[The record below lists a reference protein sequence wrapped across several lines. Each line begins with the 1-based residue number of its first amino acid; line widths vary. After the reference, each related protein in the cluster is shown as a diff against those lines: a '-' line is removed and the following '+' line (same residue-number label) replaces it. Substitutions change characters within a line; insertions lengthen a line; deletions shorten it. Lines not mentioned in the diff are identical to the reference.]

1 MEIPYTVTARKD
13 TGLFNSKIGIWL
25 FLASEVMLFGGLF
38 SGYVFLRIYADYPW
52 PERALPIVPGLIN
65 TFVLIGSSVTV
76 VFAWASLKMRQ
87 WRRFQIYMGIT
98 ILCAGLFMVLKSIEY
113 KAKWGHQAVR
123 MDDFTIVEG
132 HTHYGA
138 IMSSGEIQH
147 FHKKDKAKEAAK
159 KDAEAYNK
167 KAEAEARAEAEAKGE
182 EFAGLPEQKKWQAG
196 DYFKANTILF
206 KPDTVQFSLARAHKS
221 WVNDL
226 LEQAGKR
233 QAAFVT
239 GEDVFLYGDIED
251 YSGSEEEPKSKAER
265 AQEEAEISKK
275 VASGEKTARKL
286 GRNSLFI
293 PAGTPLSYALLKE
306 AREIYLAG
314 RAHNSGTR
322 TAILRDN
329 WKRVK
334 EERPDDKY
342 WEQAPDA
349 QIDSATQLEEQFD
362 EAGNIT
368 AGSKVVSIVS
378 TLSFRMDPPQPLI
391 IKRGWVKRPVKESDG
406 KAELKDDT
414 ALNAGT
420 EERAEVA
427 PGLLESPLA
436 LSVDA
441 VDFRWM
447 AQKAEEANKKPL
459 DVIEGSWIFSDGNKH
474 AGTYRK
480 LWKLHKKR
488 IAHLEQELKEKYGT
502 DEEGNAKRVPTET
515 ERYRMGWQDLVH
527 YARVGNG
534 EQQVVPGEAGFDDLR
549 PKFYDGFAGPSHK
562 DEEIQKLHAFP
573 ELEIPHEKVSM
584 QSMFTPKW
592 NTYYAI
598 YFTITGLHGLHVV
611 GGAIVLGYYLFFSK
625 GLYRRNPE
633 WLANRVEVGGLFWHF
648 VDLVWIFLFPILYLM

>member
-13 TGLFNSKIGIWL
+13 TGLFNSKVGIWL

-38 SGYVFLRIYADYPW
+38 SGYVFLRIYSDYPW

-87 WRRFQIYMGIT
+87 WRRFQIFMGIT
-98 ILCAGLFMVLKSIEY
+98 IACAGMFMVLKGIEY

-138 IMSSGEIQH
+138 IMSNGEVQH
-147 FHKKDKAKEAAK
+147 FQKKDKAKEAAK

-167 KAEAEARAEAEAKGE
+167 EAEARAKAAAQTKGE
-182 EFAGLPEQKKWQAG
+182 DFAGLPDDQKWQAG
-196 DYFKANTILF
+196 DYFKANTLLF
-206 KPDTVQFSLARAHKS
+206 QPDTVEFSLARAHRN

-226 LEQAGKR
+226 VAQAEKR
-233 QAAFVT
+233 QSSFVT
-239 GEDVFLYGDIED
+239 GKDIFIYGDIED
-251 YSGSEEEPKSKAER
+251 YSGSAEKPKSNDER
-265 AQEEAEISKK
+265 GREEAKLIKEY
-275 VASGEKTARKL
+275 AAAEKMPRKL
-286 GRNSLFI
+286 GSNSLFI
-293 PAGTPLSYALLKE
+293 PAGTPLSYSLLKE
-306 AREIYLAG
+306 AREVYLAG
-314 RAHNSGTR
+314 RSHNSETR

-349 QIDSATQLEEQFD
+349 QIDSASQLDEQLD
-362 EAGNIT
+362 EAGKVT
-368 AGSKVVSIVS
+368 SGSKVISIVS
-378 TLSFRMDPPQPLI
+378 TLSFRMDPPQPLV

-420 EERAEVA
+420 NGRAEVA

-447 AQKAEEANKKPL
+447 AQKAEEASKKPL
-459 DVIEGSWIFSDGNKH
+459 DVIEGSWIFSDENKH
-474 AGTYRK
+474 AGTYRR

-488 IAHLEQELKEKYGT
+488 IAHLEERLKDKYGT
-502 DEEGNAKRVPTET
+502 DEEGNPKRVPTET
-515 ERYRMGWQDLVH
+515 ERYRMGWQDLVQ
-527 YARVGNG
+527 YARVENDG
-534 EQQVVPGEAGFDDLR
+534 QRAVPGDAAFDDLR
-549 PKFYDGFAGPSHK
+549 PKFYHGFAGPNHK
-562 DEEIQKLHAFP
+562 DEEIHKLHAFP
-573 ELEIPHEKVSM
+573 ELEIPHEKVSLE
-584 QSMFTPKW
+584 SMFTPKW

-598 YFTITGLHGLHVV
+598 YFTLTGLHGLHVI
-611 GGAIVLGYYLFFSK
+611 GGAIVLAYYLFCSK